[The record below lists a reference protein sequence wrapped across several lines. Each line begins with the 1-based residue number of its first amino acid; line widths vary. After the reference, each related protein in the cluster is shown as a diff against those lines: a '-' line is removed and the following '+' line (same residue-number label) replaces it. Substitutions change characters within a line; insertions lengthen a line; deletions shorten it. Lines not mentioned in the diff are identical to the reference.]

1 MNRIVKSLGILALF
15 IIPVSSTVIISG
27 CEPKNDNP
35 LLKFTFKFDP
45 EQARLNNFG
54 QPATVAQG
62 NAAQTPVFHSI
73 SSHYIELAQDEN
85 TPLGEGA
92 VVYKGEET
100 ETGGELAIDFSK
112 ASVVAEDELFFSIPL
127 KDVQAGTYKYLRVS
141 LSYQNYDVVLL
152 VNGFDV
158 PGRLA
163 SFVGYN
169 TYITTFKINQNEKVV
184 NANKKQGYWA
194 FETAQT
200 VFDGQAP
207 EGATTV
213 PNPIAATSPI
223 PAGSCVVT
231 GAFASPLTISSSA
244 EDDINV
250 EISLSINKSF
260 EWKEVIVDGSFQ
272 PSVGEKVVDMGLRGL
287 IPTVK

>member
-1 MNRIVKSLGILALF
+1 MNRILKALGIVALF
-15 IIPVSSTVIISG
+15 VIILSG
-27 CEPKNDNP
+27 CEPKNENP

-45 EQARLNNFG
+45 EQERLNNFG
-54 QPATVAQG
+54 QPTDVAQG
-62 NAAQTPVFHSI
+62 NAAQTPTFHSI

-85 TPLGEGA
+85 TPLGEGF
-92 VVYKGEET
+92 VVYHGDTTDTAGET
-100 ETGGELAIDFSK
+100 AIDFSK
-112 ASVVAEDELFFSIPL
+112 AIVVAEDELFFSIPL
-127 KDVQAGTYKYLRVS
+127 KEVQSGTYKYLRVS
-141 LSYQNYDVVLL
+141 LSYQNYDVIVL

-169 TYITTFKINQNEKVV
+169 TYITTFTINQKEKTI

-231 GAFASPLTISSSA
+231 GAFETPLTISSSA
-244 EDDINV
+244 EDDITI
-250 EISLSINKSF
+250 EMSLSINKSF

-272 PSVGEKVVDMGLRGL
+272 PNVGEKVVDMGLRGL
-287 IPTVK
+287 VPRVK